1 MKKFVGFLSLIA
13 LFTITACTDR
23 KPAEVKKEVTA
34 VPSSAPA
41 ATTEK
46 KTTIVLDK
54 NGAKVATK
62 KVDVTI
68 NPNK

>member
-1 MKKFVGFLSLIA
+1 MKKIAGFLSLIA
-13 LFTITACTDR
+13 LFTITACTDP
-23 KPAEVKKEVTA
+23 KPKEVKKEVTA
-34 VPSSAPA
+34 APSSAPA
-41 ATTEK
+41 TTTEK

>member
-1 MKKFVGFLSLIA
+1 MKKIIGFLSLCA
-13 LFTITACTDR
+13 VLSFMSCKD
-23 KPAEVKKEVTA
+23 KPAEVKKEVTV

-41 ATTEK
+41 TAPEK